1 MRMTWSELLF
11 AHWSLEPS
19 AVARW
24 LPRGLELDVRDGR
37 AWVGVVP
44 FLMSDVAPRCLP
56 AVPKLSRFLE
66 LNLRTYVTVDGKL
79 GCGSFRWTRRIPWQC
94 V

>member
-1 MRMTWSELLF
+1 MPSDRTWPLPTVPWVMRMTWSELLF

-56 AVPKLSRFLE
+56 AVRSSAGF
-66 LNLRTYVTVDGKL
+66 
-79 GCGSFRWTRRIPWQC
+79 SS
-94 V
+94 